1 MDRRRLVRRRIE
13 DYLGERSSAKA
24 RAYRAKR
31 EALAG
36 ELGMAD
42 VTLKGFLPA
51 KKSKSKKQKSGAL
64 GLDKMQKLL
73 VKREFQ
79 DLRHHFPEL
88 GGPTAQPDPISYF
101 QLELDFSGFDVNPET
116 RIVRLAVG
124 SEGRVRLR
132 ITKTA

>member
-1 MDRRRLVRRRIE
+1 VDRWSLVRGRIE
-13 DYLGERSSAKA
+13 NYLGERRSAKA

-31 EALAG
+31 EALAK

-51 KKSKSKKQKSGAL
+51 KKSKAQKQKSGAL
-64 GLDKMQKLL
+64 GLDKVQKLL

-88 GGPTAQPDPISYF
+88 GGATVHPDPISYF
-101 QLELDFSGFDVNPET
+101 QLELDFSGFDVTPET
-116 RIVRLAVG
+116 RVVRLPVG
-124 SEGRVRLR
+124 REGRVRLR